1 MWVSGEAENAIW
13 VIGMFDEELEEVFGY
28 VSCQGYGDVDDFTSF
43 EGWEVTEKF
52 HGAWAVE

>member
-1 MWVSGEAENAIW
+1 
-13 VIGMFDEELEEVFGY
+13 MFDEELEEVFGY